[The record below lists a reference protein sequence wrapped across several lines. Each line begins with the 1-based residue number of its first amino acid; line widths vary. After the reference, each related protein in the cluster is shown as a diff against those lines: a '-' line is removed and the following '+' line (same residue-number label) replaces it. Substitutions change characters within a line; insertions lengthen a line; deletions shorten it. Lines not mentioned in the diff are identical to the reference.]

1 MTRLGF
7 HLRRQW
13 SSLIL
18 AGILLI
24 LAVNAIWGPL
34 SPRDLLILRR
44 ERVNLTAQHQTL
56 LDRNAALRT
65 SIQNLRSNDRY
76 LQHLI
81 RRELGYTGPSELV
94 YKFTGDQ
101 PPSPQH

>member
-7 HLRRQW
+7 YLRRQW
-13 SSLIL
+13 PSVIL
-18 AGILLI
+18 GGVLLI
-24 LAVNAIWGPL
+24 LVVNAIWGPL
-34 SPRDLLILRR
+34 SPRDLLMLRR
-44 ERVNLTAQHQTL
+44 ERVNLTAQHQAL

-81 RRELGYTGPSELV
+81 RRELGYTGPGELV
-94 YKFTGDQ
+94 YKFTDAQ
-101 PPSPQH
+101 PPPQR

>member
-13 SSLIL
+13 PSVIL
-18 AGILLI
+18 AGVLLI
-24 LAVNAIWGPL
+24 LVVNAIWGPL

-44 ERVNLTAQHQTL
+44 ERVNLTAQHQVL
-56 LDRNAALRT
+56 LARNAALRAG
-65 SIQNLRSNDRY
+65 IQNLRSNDRY

-81 RRELGYTGPSELV
+81 RRELGYTGPGELV
-94 YKFTGDQ
+94 YKFTDEQ
-101 PPSPQH
+101 PPPQH

>member
-13 SSLIL
+13 PSLIL

-24 LAVNAIWGPL
+24 LVVSAIWGPL

-44 ERVNLTAQHQTL
+44 ERVNLTAQHQVL

-65 SIQNLRSNDRY
+65 NIQNLRSNDRY

-81 RRELGYTGPSELV
+81 RRELGYTGPGELV
-94 YKFTGDQ
+94 YKFADEQ
-101 PPSPQH
+101 PPPQH

>member
-13 SSLIL
+13 PSLIL

-24 LAVNAIWGPL
+24 LVVNAIWGPL

-44 ERVNLTAQHQTL
+44 ERVNLTAQHQAL

-81 RRELGYTGPSELV
+81 RRELGFTGPGELV
-94 YKFTGDQ
+94 YKFTGEQQ
-101 PPSPQH
+101 PPQH

>member
-13 SSLIL
+13 PSVIL

-24 LAVNAIWGPL
+24 LVVNAIWGPL

-44 ERVNLTAQHQTL
+44 ERVNLTVQHQAL
-56 LDRNAALRT
+56 LDRNASLRT
-65 SIQNLRSNDRY
+65 NIQNLRSNDRY

-81 RRELGYTGPSELV
+81 RRELGYTGPGELV
-94 YKFTGDQ
+94 YKFTDEQ
-101 PPSPQH
+101 PPPQH